1 MSCRCAVLV
10 SLVASP
16 LASALQ
22 RTPVRQG
29 MCSMRMAETPDELK
43 TARLST
49 LEECILDLDP
59 ETDDPG
65 AFSELMDQYVRLK
78 REGLDPGSSAW
89 ARVVAEAEQ
98 RSEAFRWASHQ
109 RARQRGDAFVR
120 DRDRAEREAAAG
132 LAPGSSEWAAAVGK
146 ASAESARAYREMEMQ
161 MKAAREAASCKRA
174 ALLEA
179 LFAGSSA
186 AGSSEQA
193 GAQLSTSLSTDAAL
207 DVLFNTGYDVEGGS
221 GSLTQDGVRRM
232 RAVIAS
238 TSAALKRGSKDSKDS
253 KEVSLLLR
261 RAALLVALGE
271 PYLAR
276 ADFERVLDLEPT
288 NPEARKY
295 VEIATYGAGF
305 DPYEILGVARNA
317 DSEVISLAFRRLARQ
332 WHPDRWVSAS
342 EAQQIEAETRFK
354 QLNLAQGVFIDR
366 SSSSRSRSSIKYKV
380 FIDRS
385 SSSSNSSSTTTT
397 STTTLVEL
405 LP

>member
-1 MSCRCAVLV
+1 
-10 SLVASP
+10 
-16 LASALQ
+16 
-22 RTPVRQG
+22 
-29 MCSMRMAETPDELK
+29 
-43 TARLST
+43 
-49 LEECILDLDP
+49 
-59 ETDDPG
+59 
-65 AFSELMDQYVRLK
+65 
-78 REGLDPGSSAW
+78 
-89 ARVVAEAEQ
+89 
-98 RSEAFRWASHQ
+98 
-109 RARQRGDAFVR
+109 VR

-354 QLNLAQGVFIDR
+354 QLNLAQGVLIDAAKR
-366 SSSSRSRSSIKYKV
+366 RKYDAGQATVADLVMGWWEKLSSRWGGPAGPRVGMGNGQGAPGLQGAAAMLRPAQHEGGETLTFELTGCGSGVGVGLDKNNVVDMLVPGKPASRWLRMGDRVVEFDGQVMVEQRGGRMEQRKLRDVVKPSDTHTVKV
-380 FIDRS
+380 VR
-385 SSSSNSSSTTTT
+385 
-397 STTTLVEL
+397 L
-405 LP
+405 